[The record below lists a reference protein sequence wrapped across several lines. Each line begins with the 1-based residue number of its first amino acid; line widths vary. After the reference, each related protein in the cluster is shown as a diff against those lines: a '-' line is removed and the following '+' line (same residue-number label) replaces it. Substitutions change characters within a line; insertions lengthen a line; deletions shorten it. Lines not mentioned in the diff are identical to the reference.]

1 MSDVASVLTVS
12 PVQVAE
18 WLGMALIALV
28 GWFARNAF
36 VGLTDEV
43 KAMSSHLAT
52 INVTLAE
59 HDGDRK
65 LLAHQHGALGDRVEA
80 LEDRLRALELQVS
93 RSRTGEWKAVDSG

>member
-1 MSDVASVLTVS
+1 MADAASVLTVS

-18 WLGMALIALV
+18 WLGMALIAVV

-43 KAMSSHLAT
+43 KAMSSHLAS

-59 HDGDRK
+59 HEGERK
-65 LLAHQHGALGDRVEA
+65 LLESQHKTTAARVEA
-80 LEDRLRALELQVS
+80 LEERVREIERAMS
-93 RSRTGEWKAVDSG
+93 RSRTGEWKAVDE